1 MPEAQYSHENWW
13 FDETDSSDEESDG
26 DETSFDGGS
35 WRRRKRAHRIA
46 RFAVTA
52 HLDPVARDSYL
63 EDGAEVS
70 LSEDRVFL
78 PHQHEDGNRTREVYQ
93 EPSGR
98 RYNPET
104 GRVAG
109 EGTSAYIPEFSKD
122 VFEAA
127 IHGVLARTG
136 HLESRREQWLTF
148 AGSLWHDPQ
157 FNSFGSLRKFT
168 EIKLEYDDGLRSLP
182 F

>member
-1 MPEAQYSHENWW
+1 MSEAQYSCENWW
-13 FDETDSSDEESDG
+13 FDETDAQDEQSD
-26 DETSFDGGS
+26 DEQIDSIPGN
-35 WRRRKRAHRIA
+35 WQRRKRAHRIA

-52 HLDPVARDSYL
+52 HPEPVARDSYL
-63 EDGAEVS
+63 EDGTEVL
-70 LSEDRVFL
+70 LSDEGMLL
-78 PHQHEDGNRTREVYQ
+78 PYRHEDGDRTREVYQ

-104 GRVAG
+104 GQVAG
-109 EGTSAYIPEFSKD
+109 EGTAAYIPEFSKD

-148 AGSLWHDPQ
+148 AGELWHGPQ
-157 FNSFGSLRKFT
+157 YNSLGSLLQFT
-168 EIKLEYDDGLRSLP
+168 EIKLKYDDGLRSLP

>member
-1 MPEAQYSHENWW
+1 MSEAQYSRENWW
-13 FDETDSSDEESDG
+13 FDETASSDEQGDG
-26 DETSFDGGS
+26 EETHSTPGS
-35 WRRRKRAHRIA
+35 WQRRKRAHRIA

-52 HLDPVARDSYL
+52 HLEPVARDSYL
-63 EDGAEVS
+63 DDGREVA

-78 PHQHEDGNRTREVYQ
+78 PHQYEDGDRTREVYQ

-109 EGTSAYIPEFSKD
+109 EGTGAYIPEFSED

-127 IHGVLARTG
+127 VNGVLLRTG
-136 HLESRREQWLTF
+136 VLESRRDQWETF
-148 AGSLWHDPQ
+148 AGTLWHDPQ
-157 FNSFGSLRKFT
+157 YNSFGSLLKFT
-168 EIKLEYDDGLRSLP
+168 EIKLEYDDGLRGLP

>member
-1 MPEAQYSHENWW
+1 MSEAQYSRENWW
-13 FDETDSSDEESDG
+13 FDETESSEEQHDDEGTNS
-26 DETSFDGGS
+26 TPGS
-35 WRRRKRAHRIA
+35 WQRRKRAHRIA

-52 HLDPVARDSYL
+52 HLEPVARDSYP
-63 EDGAEVS
+63 EDGRAVP
-70 LSEDRVFL
+70 LSEERVFL
-78 PHQHEDGNRTREVYQ
+78 PHQYEAGDRTREVYQ
-93 EPSGR
+93 EPEGR

-109 EGTSAYIPEFSKD
+109 KGTAAYIPEFSED

-148 AGSLWHDPQ
+148 AGKLWHDPQ
-157 FNSFGSLRKFT
+157 YNSFGSLLQFT
-168 EIKLEYDDGLRSLP
+168 TIKLEYDDGLRGLP

>member
-1 MPEAQYSHENWW
+1 MADAQYSRENWW
-13 FDETDSSDEESDG
+13 FDETDSGGDQSDSG
-26 DETSFDGGS
+26 ETDSNPGS
-35 WRRRKRAHRIA
+35 WQRRKRAHRIA

-52 HLDPVARDSYL
+52 HLEPVARDSYL
-63 EDGAEVS
+63 EDGTEVS
-70 LSEDRVFL
+70 LSDERVFL
-78 PHQHEDGNRTREVYQ
+78 PQQHEDGDRTREVYQ

-109 EGTSAYIPEFSKD
+109 EGTGAYIPEFSKD

-148 AGSLWHDPQ
+148 AGQLWHDPQ
-157 FNSFGSLRKFT
+157 YNSFGSLLQFT
-168 EIKLEYDDGLRSLP
+168 RIKLEYDDGLRSLP

>member
-1 MPEAQYSHENWW
+1 M
-13 FDETDSSDEESDG
+13 
-26 DETSFDGGS
+26 
-35 WRRRKRAHRIA
+35 
-46 RFAVTA
+46 TA
-52 HLDPVARDSYL
+52 HPEPVARDSYL
-63 EDGAEVS
+63 EDGARVA
-70 LSEDRVFL
+70 LSDEEVFL
-78 PHQHEDGNRTREVYQ
+78 PHQHEGVDRTRDVYQ

-109 EGTSAYIPEFSKD
+109 EGTSAYIPEFSRD

-136 HLESRREQWLTF
+136 HLESRRDQWLTF
-148 AGSLWHDPQ
+148 AGQLWHDPQ
-157 FNSFGSLRKFT
+157 YNSFGSLRKFT

>member
-1 MPEAQYSHENWW
+1 MSEAQYSRENWW
-13 FDETDSSDEESDG
+13 FDETDAEDEQSGG
-26 DETSFDGGS
+26 DENSVDGGS
-35 WRRRKRAHRIA
+35 WKRRKRAHRIA

-52 HLDPVARDSYL
+52 HLEPVARDSYL
-63 EDGAEVS
+63 EDGTEVS
-70 LSEDRVFL
+70 LSDGRLFL
-78 PHQHEDGNRTREVYQ
+78 PQQHEDGDRTREVYQ

-109 EGTSAYIPEFSKD
+109 EGTSAYIPEFPKD

-127 IHGVLARTG
+127 VHGVLARTG
-136 HLESRREQWLTF
+136 HLGSRRDQWLPF
-148 AGSLWHDPQ
+148 AGQLWHDPQ
-157 FNSFGSLRKFT
+157 YNFFGSLLQFT
-168 EIKLEYDDGLRSLP
+168 TIKLEYDDGLRGLP